1 MWSGIEGLNHKIWS
15 KNDRFR
21 VFKVPTGGVIDL
33 VGNYYLIPDYHYK
46 PLFRLSKIIK
56 KALYEGVDK

>member
-1 MWSGIEGLNHKIWS
+1 VERNRDAKTTRLGLKTTDLGSFKYPREGVN
-15 KNDRFR
+15 
-21 VFKVPTGGVIDL
+21 DL